1 MGNSY
6 LSNVMIPLMMTL
18 VLGYY
23 AARLLIFHDT
33 ESITGKDNGK
43 KLKDKEKYVAESGK
57 LILFLA
63 AGSFVRAILMY
74 FSVHAAVV
82 EIAVWFVVFGI
93 LWKRMNDKYGTPN
106 SHKKK

>member
-6 LSNVMIPLMMTL
+6 LSNAMIPLMMTL

-33 ESITGKDNGK
+33 ESITGKKGAK
-43 KLKDKEKYVAESGK
+43 FKDKEKYVTESGK

-63 AGSFVRAILMY
+63 VGSFVIAIVMY
-74 FSVHAAVV
+74 FNTYAAVV
-82 EIAVWFVVFGI
+82 EIAIWFVVFGI
-93 LWKRMNDKYGTPN
+93 LWKRMNDKYGDTS

>member
-6 LSNVMIPLMMTL
+6 LSNAMIPLMMTL

-33 ESITGKDNGK
+33 ESITGKKGG
-43 KLKDKEKYVAESGK
+43 KLKDKEKYVTEAGK

-63 AGSFVRAILMY
+63 AGSFVMAIVMY
-74 FSVHAAVV
+74 FSTHAAVV
-82 EIAVWFVVFGI
+82 QIAVWFLIFGI
-93 LWKRMNDKYGTPN
+93 LWKRMNDKYGDT
-106 SHKKK
+106 SSRKKK

>member
-1 MGNSY
+1 MENSY
-6 LSNVMIPLMMTL
+6 LSNAMIPLMMTV

-33 ESITGKDNGK
+33 ESITGKKNIK
-43 KLKDKEKYVAESGK
+43 FKDKEKYVAEAGK

-63 AGSFVRAILMY
+63 AGSFVMAIVMC
-74 FSVHAAVV
+74 FSTHAAVA
-82 EIAVWFVVFGI
+82 EIVIWFVIFGI
-93 LWKRMNDKYGTPN
+93 LWKRMNNKYGDPN

>member
-6 LSNVMIPLMMTL
+6 LSNAMIPLMMTL

-33 ESITGKDNGK
+33 ESITGKKGT
-43 KLKDKEKYVAESGK
+43 KLKDKEKYVTESGK

-63 AGSFVRAILMY
+63 TGSFIMAIVMY
-74 FSVHAAVV
+74 FNTYAAVA
-82 EIAVWFVVFGI
+82 EIIIWFVIFGI
-93 LWKRMNDKYGTPN
+93 LWKRMNDKYGDTG
-106 SHKKK
+106 SRKKK